1 MTRRCVSAFI
11 CFLMLVCFAVIP
23 ATAVSAAGKDD
34 TIKVAVLNNSMYAY
48 QDRNKVWRG
57 MDVEIMINV
66 AQKTGMNI
74 EFVDSSTDPD
84 FLENLDNGT
93 YDIVADVV
101 KTPEREDKYLFT
113 DEMIG
118 TNNSTLAVRASDS
131 RWTYGNIE
139 QISKMKIG
147 VLSSY
152 ANNDDF
158 RVWCDE
164 HDVTPVIQEYDNIEA
179 MAKALEEGKIDGQ
192 IYSAGNGSRSSAQ
205 FHTILKF
212 LPESYYFAFRK
223 NDVGL
228 KNKVDEGIAQILS
241 GNVDYF
247 LSLKSKYETQFRGN
261 VLPISTAEK
270 TYIEKHPVIN
280 VGVLN
285 GDEPYYKKS
294 RNGIIPDYY
303 KLIAKYSGL
312 SFKYKVYDT
321 QKELLNACRTGE
333 IDVIG
338 VYGDG
343 MITAYQRGL
352 TLTDSFTTV
361 NNVMMTRQGDNAS
374 KVKTAAVKSS
384 SVHSLGENSNELLS
398 GVRLIEY
405 KSADECFEAMQNG
418 DVDGLVIGMPS
429 ATWLVNQNNSASYSI
444 VPIAG
449 VTTDLCSA
457 MNVSNQTLCSIMN
470 KSIAA
475 TKSNFNGIITKDTV
489 PQNGWKAV
497 ITRIPPAIVVF
508 VVLALVILVLGLI
521 WSMVMLRRRQKER
534 NEVLA
539 AQAEARLE
547 KVQAEESQ
555 KNIDSKNA
563 FFSNISHDM
572 RTPLNAI
579 IGFTRMARR
588 TDISDETKDE
598 YLKNVE
604 DSSVLLLELI
614 NDTLALSKMNS
625 GKLSLNL
632 SPVSTETVIR
642 ETIIPLREIAEQKNI
657 SIDVDRTHFSDRTL
671 LMDKLN
677 VQKILL
683 NIINNAVKYTE
694 SGGHICIK
702 LSDEPAN
709 GSDPDFVVSVRDD
722 GIGIAEEFMPHL
734 FEPFSQEKRL
744 DYASVGTGL
753 GLSIVKELVDLM
765 GGTIDVQSEKNI
777 GTVFTVRLHFE
788 KVEGFNVKESE
799 RSDFTE
805 VDLSGKRALLCE
817 DNKLNQEIAVV
828 LLHARG
834 IDTEVASDGAI
845 GVQKFAS
852 SEIDQYDFIL
862 MDLRMPGKDGIEA
875 TREIRAMNRA
885 DAGTI
890 PIIAMTADA
899 FDDDIWR
906 CLSAGMNAHI
916 SKPIDPDV
924 MYNTIAEQIL

>member
-1 MTRRCVSAFI
+1 
-11 CFLMLVCFAVIP
+11 
-23 ATAVSAAGKDD
+23 
-34 TIKVAVLNNSMYAY
+34 
-48 QDRNKVWRG
+48 
-57 MDVEIMINV
+57 
-66 AQKTGMNI
+66 
-74 EFVDSSTDPD
+74 
-84 FLENLDNGT
+84 
-93 YDIVADVV
+93 
-101 KTPEREDKYLFT
+101 
-113 DEMIG
+113 
-118 TNNSTLAVRASDS
+118 
-131 RWTYGNIE
+131 
-139 QISKMKIG
+139 
-147 VLSSY
+147 
-152 ANNDDF
+152 
-158 RVWCDE
+158 
-164 HDVTPVIQEYDNIEA
+164 
-179 MAKALEEGKIDGQ
+179 
-192 IYSAGNGSRSSAQ
+192 
-205 FHTILKF
+205 
-212 LPESYYFAFRK
+212 
-223 NDVGL
+223 
-228 KNKVDEGIAQILS
+228 
-241 GNVDYF
+241 
-247 LSLKSKYETQFRGN
+247 
-261 VLPISTAEK
+261 
-270 TYIEKHPVIN
+270 
-280 VGVLN
+280 
-285 GDEPYYKKS
+285 
-294 RNGIIPDYY
+294 
-303 KLIAKYSGL
+303 
-312 SFKYKVYDT
+312 
-321 QKELLNACRTGE
+321 
-333 IDVIG
+333 
-338 VYGDG
+338 
-343 MITAYQRGL
+343 
-352 TLTDSFTTV
+352 
-361 NNVMMTRQGDNAS
+361 MTRQGANAS

-398 GVRLIEY
+398 GVRLIKY

-563 FFSNISHDM
+563 FFSNLSHDM

-642 ETIIPLREIAEQKNI
+642 ETIIPVREIAEQKNI

-702 LSDEPAN
+702 LSD
-709 GSDPDFVVSVRDD
+709 
-722 GIGIAEEFMPHL
+722 
-734 FEPFSQEKRL
+734 
-744 DYASVGTGL
+744 
-753 GLSIVKELVDLM
+753 
-765 GGTIDVQSEKNI
+765 
-777 GTVFTVRLHFE
+777 
-788 KVEGFNVKESE
+788 
-799 RSDFTE
+799 
-805 VDLSGKRALLCE
+805 
-817 DNKLNQEIAVV
+817 
-828 LLHARG
+828 
-834 IDTEVASDGAI
+834 
-845 GVQKFAS
+845 
-852 SEIDQYDFIL
+852 
-862 MDLRMPGKDGIEA
+862 
-875 TREIRAMNRA
+875 
-885 DAGTI
+885 
-890 PIIAMTADA
+890 
-899 FDDDIWR
+899 
-906 CLSAGMNAHI
+906 
-916 SKPIDPDV
+916 
-924 MYNTIAEQIL
+924 